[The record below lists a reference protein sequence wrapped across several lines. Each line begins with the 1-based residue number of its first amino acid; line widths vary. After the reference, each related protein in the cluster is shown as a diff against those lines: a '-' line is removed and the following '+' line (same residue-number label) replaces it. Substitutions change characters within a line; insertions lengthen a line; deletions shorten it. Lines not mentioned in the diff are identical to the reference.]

1 MDEPQIC
8 DDEIITGVR
17 ALHRDPRLPVR
28 ILKRKRLKPTAGL
41 TGSYFERVRIEIGGR
56 DLRAILKHGGMAY
69 GPQVRE
75 RLFFAELAGDI
86 PVRTPAAYGVSPAV
100 EGRDGWVLMEALPRA
115 RRIIDWAPEET
126 PRALHNLAALHARY
140 LGDPPACLPQPF
152 TRDLDATLAYLP
164 GGIAGLRQLYADFP
178 HFPRVI
184 SDRALSLLG
193 DLGDA
198 RRDIFR
204 EAFARS
210 PQTLLHGDYHRG
222 NIIVRDGEP
231 QTLFDWQ
238 FVCTG
243 PPAYDLAVFWLYLGV
258 VNKPVFFRF
267 FDRMEVIECPMTW
280 QQVLDTYCDALIG
293 LRPDADIAAI
303 RACADA
309 VLAWEIVRQVT
320 YFSHGLENFGG
331 YLRFIYRDH
340 RNIGGWFARW
350 IGVEGG
356 WRMYESVF
364 ADFEQRAE
372 RMLGAVTGAGGRRPD
387 GQRSTTTAWSG
398 WMMDDG

>member
-1 MDEPQIC
+1 MDEPQIS
-8 DDEIITGVR
+8 DDEIIAGVR
-17 ALHRDPRLPVR
+17 ALHGDPRIAVR

-56 DLRAILKHGGMAY
+56 ELPAILKHGGMAY

-75 RLFFAELAGDI
+75 RLFFAELAPDV
-86 PVRTPAAYGVSPAV
+86 PVRIPAAYGVSSAV
-100 EGRDGWVLMEALPRA
+100 EGADGWVLMEALPRA
-115 RRIIDWAPEET
+115 QRIIEWAPEET

-140 LGDPPACLPQPF
+140 LGDPPASLPQPF

-164 GGIAGLRQLYADFP
+164 GGIAGLRQLYEDFP

-184 SDRALSLLG
+184 SDRALSLLAE
-193 DLGDA
+193 LGDA

-204 EAFARS
+204 DAFAHS

-238 FVCTG
+238 FVCAG
-243 PPAYDLAVFWLYLGV
+243 PPAYDLAVFWLYLGA
-258 VNKPVFFRF
+258 VNKPGFFRF
-267 FDRMEVIECPMTW
+267 FDRMDVIDRPMTW
-280 QQVLDTYCDALIG
+280 EQVLDTYCEALAS

-303 RACADA
+303 RSCADA
-309 VLAWEIVRQVT
+309 ALSWEIVRQVT
-320 YFSHGLENFGG
+320 YFSHGLDNFGG

-340 RNIGGWFARW
+340 RTTGGWFARW
-350 IGVEGG
+350 IGIEGG

-372 RMLGAVTGAGGRRPD
+372 RMLRGGAEVRNQRAGGE
-387 GQRSTTTAWSG
+387 TTATIA
-398 WMMDDG
+398 